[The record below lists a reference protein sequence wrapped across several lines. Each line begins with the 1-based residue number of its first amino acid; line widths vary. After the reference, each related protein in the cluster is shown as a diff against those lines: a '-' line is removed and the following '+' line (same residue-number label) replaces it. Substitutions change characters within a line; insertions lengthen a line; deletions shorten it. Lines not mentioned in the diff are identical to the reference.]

1 MLTNRLPSSNVINIW
16 GNKESMN
23 LNSMILTNIQV
34 SSYFKK
40 ELYELKTYH
49 EVIDEIYYR
58 VKHLEPWEKGRRTQ
72 GLHGMCGGVRGVGSG
87 GIVSTAFC
95 ILYKLYTLKLT
106 RKQVIGLI
114 NHQDSPYIRGLGLMY
129 VRYTQQPQDLY
140 AWFEPYLDDPE
151 EIDVRA
157 GGGCVMTI
165 GAMLRQWLTRL
176 EWYDTLFPRI
186 PVQIQ
191 SEIMAR
197 LKCAYGDAVEAP
209 AAKKMPQRVDDAAQ
223 RSRSRSKS
231 LSKGRKSR
239 SRSKSDDEKSRSRH
253 HKKHHRKGSRYRSRT
268 RSKSRSPLR
277 PRSYDR
283 HKDRDRKKHKSH
295 KHHHKQRDGADDHKQ
310 HDRSRSRSKAS
321 HEKKKIRDS
330 S

>member
-1 MLTNRLPSSNVINIW
+1 
-16 GNKESMN
+16 
-23 LNSMILTNIQV
+23 
-34 SSYFKK
+34 
-40 ELYELKTYH
+40 
-49 EVIDEIYYR
+49 
-58 VKHLEPWEKGRRTQ
+58 
-72 GLHGMCGGVRGVGSG
+72 
-87 GIVSTAFC
+87 
-95 ILYKLYTLKLT
+95 
-106 RKQVIGLI
+106 
-114 NHQDSPYIRGLGLMY
+114 

-157 GGGCVMTI
+157 GGGGVVTI

-197 LKCAYGDAVEAP
+197 LKSAYGDAVEAP
-209 AAKKMPQRVDDAAQ
+209 GAVAGAKKMTLQYVDDDLHRSS
-223 RSRSRSKS
+223 RSRSRS
-231 LSKGRKSR
+231 LSKARKSR

-253 HKKHHRKGSRYRSRT
+253 HKKHHRKGSRHRSRT
-268 RSKSRSPLR
+268 RSKSRSR
-277 PRSYDR
+277 SRSRSYDR

-295 KHHHKQRDGADDHKQ
+295 KHHHKQRDASDERRRSK
-310 HDRSRSRSKAS
+310 SRSRSKAS
-321 HEKKKIRDS
+321 HEKKKRRDS